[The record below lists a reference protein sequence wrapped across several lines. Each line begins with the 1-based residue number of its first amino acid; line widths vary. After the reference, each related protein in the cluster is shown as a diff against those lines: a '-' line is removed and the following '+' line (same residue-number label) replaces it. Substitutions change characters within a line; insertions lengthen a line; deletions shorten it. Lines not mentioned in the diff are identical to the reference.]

1 MTTLQARRLG
11 WFADLGESPGESSND
26 RLGRQILVLG
36 GVLMSGGGVL
46 WGALALGFGLLRPSV
61 VPLGYVVMTALNLW
75 LLSRTRNFP
84 RARVAQVLLSL
95 LLPFIFQWSLG
106 GFVASGAMM
115 LWAMLSLVGSLTFST
130 ARESLIWV
138 ALYCVLTVVSG
149 LIDAQVVAVAPFV
162 PLTPVVR
169 LFFVLNITLISV
181 SVFGLAISLNQRQ
194 RSAIVAL
201 EAGEATN
208 RELTG
213 QLRLA
218 VLAREEDIER
228 LQAAKAALGELTA
241 TLEKQVQLRTA
252 ELEAALLRAEVGTR
266 AKGEFLAVM
275 SHEIRTPLNGILGT
289 TELLGLSQLDDEQ
302 REHVQL
308 VRRSGQMLLTII
320 NDVLDFSKIE
330 AGKLELHPRDFDLTA
345 ELEGVVGLHRPLAQ
359 VRGVTLELELAP
371 GLPRRVNA
379 DPDRL
384 LQVVGNLLSNAV
396 KFTHHGRI
404 SVRVTSEPE
413 NGRERISS
421 EVSDSGIG
429 MDAAAL
435 SRLFTPFTQADSST
449 TRRYG
454 GTGLGLAICARLV
467 ERMGGRVSAES
478 QPGVG
483 TTFRFDFLADHATTA
498 AKVPEQLS
506 GSEGTGLRVLLAE
519 DNAINQA
526 IGARLLRLQGCH
538 VEVAGDGQ
546 EAVERVRRGE
556 FDLVLMDVQMPLLDG
571 MGATRA
577 IRAMPLSHQ
586 PRIVALTAN
595 AFESDRQACFVAG
608 MDAFLSKPMRLEL
621 LAWELLETRERM
633 RERTLLER
641 SA

>member
-1 MTTLQARRLG
+1 M
-11 WFADLGESPGESSND
+11 
-26 RLGRQILVLG
+26 
-36 GVLMSGGGVL
+36 
-46 WGALALGFGLLRPSV
+46 
-61 VPLGYVVMTALNLW
+61 
-75 LLSRTRNFP
+75 
-84 RARVAQVLLSL
+84 
-95 LLPFIFQWSLG
+95 
-106 GFVASGAMM
+106 
-115 LWAMLSLVGSLTFST
+115 
-130 ARESLIWV
+130 
-138 ALYCVLTVVSG
+138 
-149 LIDAQVVAVAPFV
+149 
-162 PLTPVVR
+162 
-169 LFFVLNITLISV
+169 
-181 SVFGLAISLNQRQ
+181 
-194 RSAIVAL
+194 AL

-396 KFTHHGRI
+396 KFTHHGHLGAGERKGAHLERG
-404 SVRVTSEPE
+404 VRQRHRHGC
-413 NGRERISS
+413 GRP
-421 EVSDSGIG
+421 V
-429 MDAAAL
+429 AAL
-435 SRLFTPFTQADSST
+435 HS
-449 TRRYG
+449 
-454 GTGLGLAICARLV
+454 V
-467 ERMGGRVSAES
+467 H
-478 QPGVG
+478 PG
-483 TTFRFDFLADHATTA
+483 
-498 AKVPEQLS
+498 
-506 GSEGTGLRVLLAE
+506 
-519 DNAINQA
+519 
-526 IGARLLRLQGCH
+526 
-538 VEVAGDGQ
+538 
-546 EAVERVRRGE
+546 
-556 FDLVLMDVQMPLLDG
+556 
-571 MGATRA
+571 
-577 IRAMPLSHQ
+577 
-586 PRIVALTAN
+586 
-595 AFESDRQACFVAG
+595 
-608 MDAFLSKPMRLEL
+608 
-621 LAWELLETRERM
+621 
-633 RERTLLER
+633 
-641 SA
+641 